1 MHIPNELWLKIF
13 ELLPIPDLFS
23 AYSVN
28 QRWRSLIS
36 TWRIDRKES
45 LRLSLFSLA
54 LKDIDEMP
62 EVARHIGLS
71 QRVAYVDDVETT
83 HVITIP
89 EPYRTVLTEW
99 PSRRPVPGCCWSDFL
114 LYHAT
119 GQCTCRFDTSS
130 GELCQCDKRV
140 EVRHLH
146 IRSSLLE
153 KIRRHEP
160 FDYHALDESQWQL
173 FDSPPR
179 LHTDEQNEKTLSFIR
194 AHPESMWERYGW
206 WERLHVRCLH
216 LFSCSDGWEAG
227 GFSMILDGPAR
238 GEIHVWAYGWYQ
250 ARGSWRHEECA
261 ARIVRGCLGKRDI
274 VAEFVSD
281 VQVGDAL
288 FADFATAESLFEL
301 RTNVLQIVEPSPEAL
316 PSDSELFVRCRLTGV
331 DTEKS
336 QQIFEF
342 LPIPDL
348 FSAYSSNQLW
358 RSLISTWRID
368 RKESIRLSLFSLA
381 LKDIDEMPEVA
392 HHIGLSQRVAYV
404 DDVETTHNITIPEPY
419 RTVLAEWPLRRPV
432 LGCCWS
438 DFLLYHATGQCTCRF
453 DASNGEL
460 CQCDKRVE
468 VRRLKI
474 ISSALDRI
482 RRHEPFNYRGL
493 DEGRWQLRFGSPPRL
508 LTDEQSENTLDFI
521 RAHPESMWMR
531 AGKWEK
537 LSVRCL
543 NLFSCSHGWEA
554 GGLSMILDGP
564 ARGEIHAWVYGVYEG
579 IEAKSYLESNYT
591 E

>member
-1 MHIPNELWLKIF
+1 MQIPNELWLKIF

-36 TWRIDRKES
+36 TWRIDRKKS

-62 EVARHIGLS
+62 EVAHHIGLS

-83 HVITIP
+83 HNITIP

-119 GQCTCRFDTSS
+119 GQCACRFDASS
-130 GELCQCDKRV
+130 GELCQCDKQV

-250 ARGSWRHEECA
+250 GIEAKSYLEWNYTEQSREDERKSEEDVM
-261 ARIVRGCLGKRDI
+261 RIPN
-274 VAEFVSD
+274 
-281 VQVGDAL
+281 
-288 FADFATAESLFEL
+288 EL
-301 RTNVLQIVEPSPEAL
+301 WL
-316 PSDSELFVRCRLTGV
+316 
-331 DTEKS
+331 K
-336 QQIFEF
+336 IFEF

-564 ARGEIHAWVYGVYEG
+564 ARGEIHAWVNGVYEG